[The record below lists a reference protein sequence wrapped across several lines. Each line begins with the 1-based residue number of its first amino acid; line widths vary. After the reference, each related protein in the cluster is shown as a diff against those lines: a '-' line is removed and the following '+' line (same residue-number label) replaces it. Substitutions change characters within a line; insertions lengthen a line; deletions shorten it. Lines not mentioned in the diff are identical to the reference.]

1 MLPVW
6 HSDPSRLMPVRRQA
20 SSTET
25 EVPIRGFRDGAS
37 VFLGFQQLAISGL
50 LSQFAIHLVDPNIYN
65 PYSGIA
71 GSLRSQSIVP
81 KNLTADG

>member
-1 MLPVW
+1 MGPL
-6 HSDPSRLMPVRRQA
+6 
-20 SSTET
+20 
-25 EVPIRGFRDGAS
+25 F
-37 VFLGFQQLAISGL
+37 FLGFQQLAISRQ

-71 GSLRSQSIVP
+71 GSLRFQSIAL